1 MGTLLLCGPPRSAT
15 VCFVTLKRSVVRL
28 IAETVTVVMRDS
40 ATATRSPREHGSRLR
55 PRRGGD
61 PHLCQLYLHHVAV
74 TWICAWGMMP
84 ARQSQENTLTYD
96 LYPAEKQDTFPHL
109 GRAVNYSVQYEQIR
123 SILFHETT
131 RARVKVIRE
140 GRAQGRRGREK
151 EENHSPCLHS
161 WASIFTQKATKVQP
175 ERLSVAITDNLPS
188 THHRAAAAKRE
199 SHFSESLKQ
208 S

>member
-140 GRAQGRRGREK
+140 GRAQGKKRKGKGRESLTMFAFLGIHFHPKGYKSSTRKTERGYYGQSTIHSSAGSSSK
-151 EENHSPCLHS
+151 EG
-161 WASIFTQKATKVQP
+161 
-175 ERLSVAITDNLPS
+175 ITFL
-188 THHRAAAAKRE
+188 
-199 SHFSESLKQ
+199 
-208 S
+208 